1 VRSPTE
7 NLCDI
12 IYDQA
17 TAGRHALAT
26 HRNEAPVRAPFIPD
40 HPMVNIFRSL
50 WLGSARKLGSVRR
63 KQTRKIVK
71 SLLNVVIPAVTKVK
85 KSPAKSATKPSIL
98 RPPGGGIWGRST
110 FIAGTEDVASS
121 IVAGKRME
129 YWLYRPAGMQ
139 ADATLPL
146 VVMLHGCEQSA
157 VDFAQGT
164 RMNAL
169 GESKG
174 FGVLYPQQSARA
186 QRNRCWPWFHTEVQA
201 GRGEILL
208 IAAIIRRVVARQ
220 GFDPQRVYVAGL
232 SAGAAMAHILALRH
246 PELIAAV
253 GLHSA
258 PVFGATSTPLGAYGV
273 MQRGGLKPV
282 GSAIQAITEASPG
295 PFPAMPAIVIHGQRD
310 HVVRTINFHQLEQ
323 QFCELNG
330 LTTEHQQPR
339 VYRAAGRS
347 AHAAHGVD
355 VLDYRIGKKTLLRL
369 CEIHQLQHAWSG
381 GDPALPFNER
391 KGPDASRMMWTFFA
405 PHRRVP
411 PE

>member
-1 VRSPTE
+1 
-7 NLCDI
+7 
-12 IYDQA
+12 
-17 TAGRHALAT
+17 
-26 HRNEAPVRAPFIPD
+26 
-40 HPMVNIFRSL
+40 MVNMFRSL
-50 WLGSARKLGSVRR
+50 WLGSARKLGSLQR
-63 KQTRKIVK
+63 KQTRKIVRN
-71 SLLNVVIPAVTKVK
+71 LFEAVTPAVPKAK
-85 KSPAKSATKPSIL
+85 KSRRQSAGKAAGKPSVV
-98 RPPGGGIWGRST
+98 RPPGGGVWGRST
-110 FIAGTEDVASS
+110 FIAGIDDVASG

-129 YWLYRPAGMQ
+129 YWLYRPAGMR

-146 VVMLHGCEQSA
+146 VVMLHGCEQGA

-169 GESKG
+169 AESKG

-186 QRNRCWPWFHTEVQA
+186 QRNRCWPWFRNEVQA
-201 GRGEILL
+201 GDGEILL

-258 PVFGATSTPLGAYGV
+258 PVFGAASTTLGAYGV
-273 MQRGGLKPV
+273 MQRGGLTRV
-282 GSAIQAITEASPG
+282 GAAIQAVTDTSAA
-295 PFPAMPAIVIHGQRD
+295 PFPTMPAILIQGQQD
-310 HVVRTINFHQLEQ
+310 SVVRPINFHQLEQ

-330 LTTEHQQPR
+330 LTAAERQEPT
-339 VYRAAGRS
+339 YRAAGRS
-347 AHAAHGVD
+347 ARAAHGFST
-355 VLDYRIGKKTLLRL
+355 LDYRAGKKILLRL
-369 CEIHQLQHAWSG
+369 CEIQQLKHAWSG

-405 PHRRVP
+405 PHRRLL
-411 PE
+411 PEA

>member
-1 VRSPTE
+1 
-7 NLCDI
+7 
-12 IYDQA
+12 
-17 TAGRHALAT
+17 
-26 HRNEAPVRAPFIPD
+26 
-40 HPMVNIFRSL
+40 MVNIFRSL
-50 WLGSARKLGSVRR
+50 WLGGARKLGSLQR

-71 SLLNVVIPAVTKVK
+71 SLFNVVIPSATAVK
-85 KSPAKSATKPSIL
+85 KSPGKAASKPSVV

-110 FIAGTEDVASS
+110 FIAGAGDVANG

-146 VVMLHGCEQSA
+146 VVMLHGCEQGA

-164 RMNAL
+164 RMNTL

-174 FGVLYPQQSARA
+174 FGVLYPQQSTRA
-186 QRNRCWPWFHTEVQA
+186 QRNRCWPWFRSEVQA
-201 GRGEILL
+201 GDGEILL

-246 PELIAAV
+246 PELVAAV

-258 PVFGATSTPLGAYGV
+258 PVFGAASTPLGAYRV
-273 MQRGGLKPV
+273 MQRGGLKSV
-282 GSAIQAITEASPG
+282 ISAIRTVTDTRPG
-295 PFPAMPAIVIHGQRD
+295 PFPAMPAILIHGQQD
-310 HVVRTINFHQLEQ
+310 HVVRPINFHQLEQ

-330 LTTEHQQPR
+330 LTSTHRQER
-339 VYRAAGRS
+339 TYRAAGRS

-355 VLDYRIGKKTLLRL
+355 VLDYRVGKKTLLRL
-369 CEIHQLQHAWSG
+369 CEIHQLNHAWSG
-381 GDPALPFNER
+381 GDPALPFNEG

-405 PHRRVP
+405 PHRRLP
-411 PE
+411 LI